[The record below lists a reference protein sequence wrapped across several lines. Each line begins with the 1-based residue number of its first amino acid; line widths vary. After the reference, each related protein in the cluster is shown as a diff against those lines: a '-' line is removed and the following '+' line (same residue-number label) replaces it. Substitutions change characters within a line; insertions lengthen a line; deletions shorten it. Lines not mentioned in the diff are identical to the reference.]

1 MSLREQTLQ
10 LDVHVLDTPGC
21 RIVNF
26 ATGLFTDDH
35 GRNLAAVRP
44 AKWKR
49 ILALVILSILL
60 FGGHAGVGSDL
71 VYAQGPGPAKM
82 IAALSD

>member
-1 MSLREQTLQ
+1 MRGHALQ
-10 LDVHVLDTPGC
+10 LTVDLLDTPGC

-26 ATGLFTDDH
+26 ATGLFADER

-49 ILALVILSILL
+49 IFALAGLAVLL
-60 FGGHAGVGSDL
+60 FGGHVGVGSDL
-71 VYAQGPGPAKM
+71 AY
-82 IAALSD
+82 ALSFGPVVNVASPSD